1 MALQERDYGM
11 PIAIVVDKQNDFFP
25 GGALG
30 VAGGD
35 DIVAPTNTITEWTRG
50 QGGQVIFTRDK
61 HNLETRHFDTNGGPW
76 PVHCVTYSDILTR
89 PQGAEGAALHSDLT
103 LAPTDLIASKGTS
116 NEDDGYSGAEAI
128 IETAGDGQ
136 LAAPQAVEAYIQEA
150 VERNQKIGKRTL
162 LIIMGLATDYCVK
175 ATVLDLARATD
186 HAWAQIYILSDA
198 MRAVNLAYDDGD
210 RAIAAMQQAGAII
223 TTSDELMKRLEA

>member
-1 MALQERDYGM
+1 MALHERDYGT
-11 PIAIVVDKQNDFFP
+11 PIAIVVDEQNDFFP

-35 DIVAPTNTITEWTRG
+35 DIITPTNAVTEWTRG

-61 HNLETRHFDTNGGPW
+61 HNPETRHFDTNGGPW
-76 PVHCVTYSDILTR
+76 PVHCVTYPDVLTR

-103 LAPTDLIASKGTS
+103 LAPTDLIASKGMS

-162 LIIMGLATDYCVK
+162 LIVMGLATDYCVK
-175 ATVLDLARATD
+175 ATVLDLAGATD
-186 HAWAQIYILSDA
+186 HEWAQIYVLSDA
-198 MRAVNLAYDDGD
+198 MRAVNLAYGDGD